1 MTKPNHLSRG
11 STLSEQLLISKLT
24 GQPNDQVI
32 SKAKLHKSCKVSMVQ
47 TTTTINEYVM
57 DIEVKT
63 CSYCGI
69 DTFQLEQARKYNVE
83 NQTKSP
89 EPIRRCDILP
99 ALEGVRNPEIWT
111 QN

>member
-32 SKAKLHKSCKVSMVQ
+32 AKAKLHKSCKVSMVQ

-69 DTFQLEQARKYNVE
+69 DTFQLEQARTYNA
-83 NQTKSP
+83 NQTESP
-89 EPIRRCDILP
+89 EPLQRQFSNTISR
-99 ALEGVRNPEIWT
+99 VRN
-111 QN
+111 

>member
-32 SKAKLHKSCKVSMVQ
+32 AKAKLHKSCKVSMVQ

-69 DTFQLEQARKYNVE
+69 DTFQLEQARKYNAT
-83 NQTKSP
+83 NQTTSP
-89 EPIRRCDILP
+89 EPIQRQFSNTL
-99 ALEGVRNPEIWT
+99 
-111 QN
+111 

>member
-1 MTKPNHLSRG
+1 MTNPNHLSRV

-32 SKAKLHKSCKVSMVQ
+32 AKAKMHKSCKVSMIQ

-69 DTFQLEQARKYNVE
+69 DTFQLEQARKYNA
-83 NQTKSP
+83 NQTKPS
-89 EPIRRCDILP
+89 EPLQRQFSNATYR
-99 ALEGVRNPEIWT
+99 VRS
-111 QN
+111 

>member
-11 STLSEQLLISKLT
+11 STLSEQLLISKLS

-32 SKAKLHKSCKVSMVQ
+32 AKAKMHKSCKVSMIQ

-57 DIEVKT
+57 DIEGKT

-69 DTFQLEQARKYNVE
+69 DTFQLEQARTYNA
-83 NQTKSP
+83 NQTKPS
-89 EPIRRCDILP
+89 EPLQRQFSNATYR
-99 ALEGVRNPEIWT
+99 VRS
-111 QN
+111 